1 MQNRMSCFVYSTQR
15 LLFMMACLC
24 CVNASWAYLD
34 DKDLGSNLTKE
45 QLQEKIRQHQEQEQQ
60 AILENSDTP
69 NQNFVGLS
77 NNELLMYQLNTA
89 LNNQNMLE
97 TASYGNV
104 LIYC

>member
-1 MQNRMSCFVYSTQR
+1 
-15 LLFMMACLC
+15 MMACLC
-24 CVNASWAYLD
+24 CVNASWAYLN

-77 NNELLMYQLNTA
+77 NNELLMY
-89 LNNQNMLE
+89 
-97 TASYGNV
+97 
-104 LIYC
+104 